1 MPDTPPLAPPPA
13 PPQRAL
19 TLDDVHRLVGSLYLE
34 IQMLQREN
42 AQLRARARR
51 GRDRLAGG

>member
-1 MPDTPPLAPPPA
+1 MPDTPPLAPPA

-42 AQLRARARR
+42 AQLRAQVAAQDAD
-51 GRDRLAGG
+51 GTG